1 MSHPSVEEVVS
12 ERWSARDA
20 GWADEQGLLH
30 ATTHPTA
37 SRLGRLD
44 YRAPIDSDG
53 DYFVLFDDFP
63 CPVGEPE
70 WCIHHTLLIP
80 LDDDG
85 YPVQSVTDSLV
96 TS

>member
-1 MSHPSVEEVVS
+1 MNVGQRVMLVGPMSRAYCTPPLVPPPAGSVGSIAE
-12 ERWSARDA
+12 
-20 GWADEQGLLH
+20 
-30 ATTHPTA
+30 
-37 SRLGRLD
+37 
-44 YRAPIDSDG
+44 PIDCDG

-70 WCIHHTLLIP
+70 WCVHHTLLIP